1 MKSDF
6 RIVRVEDKTL
16 VILDQTILPERLV
29 YHRYV
34 DYRDVIEAIR
44 RLEVRGAP
52 AIGIAAA
59 YAVALAAEA
68 KVDIGLDGLR
78 SLMVDVG
85 KEIKKVR
92 PTAVNLAWA
101 VDRVLISGNKYNG
114 QSIDEYRAVLWKEA
128 DTILEEDRVMCL
140 AIGQNGAKLLPEKC
154 SILTHCNAGA
164 LATGGSG
171 TALAVIYKACE
182 MGKKIKV
189 YAGETRPLL
198 QGARLTC
205 WELMNNEIDVTL
217 ITDSMAG
224 YIMAQGMIDVVIV
237 GADRIAANG
246 DVANKI
252 GTYSLAVLAKTHNL
266 PFYVAAPRSTFD
278 NQIESGRSI
287 SIEERSSEEI
297 TDYFG
302 KRTAPANVQ
311 VFNPAFDITPAELI
325 TAYITDFGVRPGRR
339 T

>member
-1 MKSDF
+1 MISDF
-6 RIVRVEDKTL
+6 STVRTENKRLIV
-16 VILDQTILPERLV
+16 LDQTALPERLI
-29 YHRYV
+29 YNKYV
-34 DYRDVIEAIR
+34 DYRDVVEAIR

-59 YAVALAAEA
+59 YAVALAAET
-68 KVDIGLDGLR
+68 KTDISLDCLKQ
-78 SLMVDVG
+78 LMVDVG

-101 VDRVLISGNKYNG
+101 VDRVLLSGNRYGG
-114 QSIDEYRAVLWKEA
+114 QSIDEYRVILWKEA
-128 DTILEEDRVMCL
+128 AMILEEDKTMCE
-140 AIGQNGAKLLPEKC
+140 AIGRHGAELLPEKC

-171 TALAVIYKACE
+171 TALAVIYRACE
-182 MGKKIKV
+182 MGREIKV

-205 WELMNNEIDVTL
+205 WELMHNEIDTTL

-224 YIMAQGMIDVVIV
+224 YVMSQGRIDVVLV

-252 GTYSLAVLAKTHNL
+252 GTYSLAVLAKTHGL
-266 PFYVAAPRSTFD
+266 PFYVAAPHSTFD
-278 NQIESGRSI
+278 NQVESGRHI
-287 SIEERSSEEI
+287 LIEERNPEEI

-302 KRTAPANVQ
+302 KRIAPADVK
-311 VFNPAFDITPAELI
+311 VFNPAFDITPAGLI
-325 TAYITDFGVRPGRR
+325 TAYITDLGVRPGGRA
-339 T
+339 